1 MNSFNA
7 GLVGVTCVALPL
19 MTQPVLADQSEI
31 EEVVVV
37 AEQDTRIFELA
48 ETVDVI
54 PDSAQLLKKAV
65 GANIVS
71 NGPLSGIAQYRG
83 MSRYRLTT
91 QVNGAIISAGG
102 PNWMDPPLS
111 YAPAAHL
118 ESLEV
123 FRGIA
128 SVSAGQETFGGV
140 IRANTWQG
148 EFSEGGVRFN
158 GRTRAGGQTVN
169 DGRLVSVAASVANDT
184 HLFNVSALR
193 ESADDAESADGD
205 VVPTE
210 YERDRYDI
218 GYGFQQG
225 GHVVR
230 VSYGRNETG
239 DAGTPALPMDI
250 AYIDSDLFG
259 VTWDYAG
266 ETYRVHAKLHAS
278 DIDHGMTNYHLRS
291 APMAGGMWRR
301 NITGSDNQGFAVTL
315 EAGAWTFGL
324 DGHEE
329 IHVSDIDNPNNPM
342 FFVTNFNDSERRVL
356 GVFAEREVAL
366 GNAWIVEAGLRF
378 NRVDMDSDPVNAT
391 PAVMGMAPA
400 VALRDG
406 FNAADL
412 SQTDNNVDWVIKLN
426 YGASSTLDYYAG
438 ISRKSRSPSYQER
451 YLWLPLQATAG
462 LADGRTYTGNV
473 ELDPEVAHE
482 VEFGLDWRRGDFT
495 VAPRIFYRDVSDYIQ
510 GTASGNMAAVMF
522 VQMMNMMNGTSN
534 AAPLEFNNVDATF
547 YGFDVDWAYQLS
559 ESWSLEGVVNFVRGE
574 RDDVNDNLYR
584 VAAPNAFLAVNY
596 DAERWG
602 LTLESFVYDSQDNVS
617 ETNSETETSGYTL
630 LNLKGHWLMAEGLKL
645 GFGVTNLADRDY
657 ADHLGGIN
665 RVRGNADLAVGERLP
680 GYGRSLFARLDY
692 SW

>member
-1 MNSFNA
+1 MKSFNA
-7 GLVGVTCVALPL
+7 GLVGVTCVTLPL
-19 MTQPVLADQSEI
+19 LAQPVQADHSEI

-48 ETVDVI
+48 ETVDVV

-65 GANIVS
+65 GANVVS

-148 EFSEGGVRFN
+148 EFSEDGVRFD
-158 GRTRAGGQTVN
+158 GRMRAGGQSVN
-169 DGRLVSVAASVANDT
+169 DGGLLSVAASVANET
-184 HLFNVSALR
+184 HLINVSALS
-193 ESADDAESADGD
+193 EAADDAESADGE

-218 GYGFQQG
+218 GYGFRHG
-225 GHVVR
+225 PHLVR
-230 VSYGRNETG
+230 ISYGRNETG
-239 DAGTPALPMDI
+239 DSGTPALPMDI
-250 AYIDSDLFG
+250 EYIDSDLFG
-259 VTWDYAG
+259 FTWDYAG
-266 ETYRVHAKLHAS
+266 ESFRLHTKLHAS

-291 APMAGGMWRR
+291 APMSDAMWRR
-301 NITGSDNQGFAVTL
+301 NVTGSDNQGFAVTL
-315 EAGAWTFGL
+315 EMGAWTFGI

-329 IHVSDIDNPNNPM
+329 IHFSDISNPNNPM
-342 FFVTNFNDSERRVL
+342 FFVTNFNDAERRVL
-356 GVFAEREVAL
+356 GVFAERELSL
-366 GNAWIVEAGLRF
+366 GDAWVLEAGLRF
-378 NRVDMDSDPVNAT
+378 NRVDMDSDTVNAT
-391 PAVMGMAPA
+391 PAMMGMPPA

-406 FNAADL
+406 FNSADR
-412 SQTDNNVDWVIKLN
+412 SQTDNNVDWVVKLN
-426 YGASSTLDYYAG
+426 YAASSALDYYAG
-438 ISRKSRSPSYQER
+438 VSRKSRSPSYQER

-462 LADGRTYTGNV
+462 LADGRTYTGNL

-482 VEFGLDWRRGDFT
+482 VEFGVDWHPGRFT
-495 VAPRIFYRDVSDYIQ
+495 IAPRIFYRDVSDYIQ
-510 GTASGNMAAVMF
+510 GTASGNMPALMF
-522 VQMMNMMNGTSN
+522 VNMMNMMNGTAN

-547 YGFDVDWAYQLS
+547 YGFDVDWTYQLS
-559 ESWSLEGVVNFVRGE
+559 ERWSLEGLVNYVRGE
-574 RDDVNDNLYR
+574 RDDVSDDLYR
-584 VAAPNAFLAVNY
+584 VAAPNALVAVNY
-596 DAERWG
+596 DAEGWG
-602 LTLESFVYDSQDNVS
+602 LTLESFLYDSQDNVS
-617 ETNSETETSGYTL
+617 ETNSESKTSGYTL
-630 LNLKGHWLMAEGLKL
+630 VNVKGHWMVGEGLRL
-645 GFGVTNLADRDY
+645 GFGVTNLTDRDY

-665 RVRGNADLAVGERLP
+665 RVRGNTDLAVGERLP

-692 SW
+692 RW